1 MKKKKKILIYAL
13 IFLIFIAL
21 LSTFLL
27 YNSKN
32 NTYEDSI
39 KDLYLNNNGN
49 DIKDIPSQSDE

>member
-27 YNSKN
+27 YNSKK
-32 NTYEDSI
+32 NTYGDSI
-39 KDLYLNNNGN
+39 KDLYLNNSGN